1 MIKVERI
8 DWKLKVKIEAQKFLI
23 SWDHCVYK
31 NSEWIPSY
39 KPITLFMKRNSGT
52 FALMSSSAGKAGVPY
67 SGSYTGSKHAL
78 HGYFESLRTEKM
90 ATGIKVTM
98 LCPGPTFSNL
108 LAGAATE
115 KPGEEFSFEIS
126 KSLKNACILQIFVHW
141 KYFYTKYLYT
151 AKIWYQI
158 TDYSQMQNYVLDKLI
173 PLLYT
178 H

>member
-1 MIKVERI
+1 
-8 DWKLKVKIEAQKFLI
+8 
-23 SWDHCVYK
+23 
-31 NSEWIPSY
+31 
-39 KPITLFMKRNSGT
+39 MKRNSGT

-115 KPGEEFSFEIS
+115 KPGEEFSFE
-126 KSLKNACILQIFVHW
+126 LKIFE
-141 KYFYTKYLYT
+141 KFLYT
-151 AKIWYQI
+151 ANI
-158 TDYSQMQNYVLDKLI
+158 
-173 PLLYT
+173 
-178 H
+178 